1 VRSADAVVVGGGPA
15 GSTVAWAL
23 RRAGLDVVV
32 IDRSPFPRD
41 KPCAGWLTPQAVAA
55 VALDRAEYARSR
67 VLQPVTGIRA
77 SRVGGPETVS
87 RFDEVVSYGV
97 RRCEFDAYLLRRSG
111 AEVRVAVVERP
122 RRVPGGFV
130 VDGVVTR
137 LVVGAGGHFCPIA
150 HALGAQTGETVVV
163 AQELEQPLEGAAREL
178 SPVDGETPEL
188 YFCRDLAGYGWLFR
202 KGDYL
207 NVGFGRRDARGFPAH
222 LREFYRFLAARG
234 RIDADTPSRWPGHA
248 YLLYEDSRR
257 PVVDDGVLL
266 VGDAAG
272 LAYSQSGE
280 GIGPAI
286 DSALLAADVVLAA
299 RGDYSRERLGE
310 YSRRLA
316 ERFGAR
322 PRFDPARFVPSAV
335 RSALGGWLLASKAL
349 NRRLVVEHWFLHRRT
364 PPLAPPPALAEA
376 TA

>member
-1 VRSADAVVVGGGPA
+1 VDAVVVGGGPA
-15 GSTVAWAL
+15 GSTLAWAL
-23 RRAGLDVVV
+23 GRAGLDVVV
-32 IDRSPFPRD
+32 LDRSPFPRD
-41 KPCAGWLTPQAVAA
+41 KPCAGWVTPQAVSAL
-55 VALDRAEYARSR
+55 ALDRAEYARSH
-67 VLQPVTGIRA
+67 VLQKVMGIRA
-77 SRVGGPETVS
+77 SRIGGPETVS

-111 AEVRVAVVERP
+111 ASVGVTAVERP

-130 VDGVVTR
+130 LEGMLTP
-137 LVVGAGGHFCPIA
+137 LLVGAGGHFCPVA

-163 AQELEQPLEGAAREL
+163 AQELELPLDDAARVR
-178 SPVDGETPEL
+178 SPVNGDTPEL

-207 NVGFGRRDARGFPAH
+207 NVGFGRRDARGFPGH
-222 LREFYRFLAARG
+222 LREFYRFLSARG

-272 LAYSQSGE
+272 LAYAQSGE

-286 DSALLAADVVLAA
+286 DSALLAAEVVLAA
-299 RGDYSRERLGE
+299 RGDYSRESLE
-310 YSRRLA
+310 TYARRLRQ
-316 ERFGAR
+316 RFGAR
-322 PRFDPARFVPSAV
+322 GGFDPLRFLPRAV
-335 RSALGGWLLASKAL
+335 RSALGGWVLAAKPL
-349 NRRLVVEHWFLHRRT
+349 NRRLVVERWFLHRKT
-364 PPLAPPPALAEA
+364 PSLAPPAPLAAA

>member
-1 VRSADAVVVGGGPA
+1 VDAVVVGGGPA
-15 GSTVAWAL
+15 GSTFAWAVE
-23 RRAGLDVVV
+23 RAGLDVVV
-32 IDRSPFPRD
+32 MDRSPFPRD

-55 VALDRAEYARSR
+55 VALDRADYARSC
-67 VLQPVTGIRA
+67 VLQQVTGVRA
-77 SRVGGPETVS
+77 SRMGGPETLS
-87 RFDEVVSYGV
+87 KFDEVVSYGV

-111 AEVRVAVVERP
+111 AEVRVTAVERP

-130 VDGVVTR
+130 IDDVLTR
-137 LVVGAGGHFCPIA
+137 LLVGAGGHFCPVA
-150 HALGAQTGETVVV
+150 HALGAQTGEPVVV
-163 AQELEQPLEGAAREL
+163 AQELEQPLAGAAREL

-188 YFCRDLAGYGWLFR
+188 YFCPDLAGYGWLFR
-202 KGDYL
+202 KGGYL
-207 NVGFGRRDARGFPAH
+207 NVGFGRRDTSGFPAH

-272 LAYSQSGE
+272 LAYAQSGE

-286 DSALLAADVVLAA
+286 DSALLAAEVVLAA
-299 RGDYSRERLGE
+299 RGDYSRESLE
-310 YSRRLA
+310 SYASRLA

-322 PRFDPARFVPSAV
+322 PRFDPLRLVPAAV
-335 RSALGGWLLASKAL
+335 RRALGGWILASKSL
-349 NRRLVVEHWFLHRRT
+349 NRRLVVERWFLHRQT
-364 PPLAPPPALAEA
+364 PSLAPPTPLAVA